1 MDGKNRAASSY
12 LSPGNP
18 PADKEQNDPLAQVFH
33 NACSYNFF
41 AMAELLHRLAKGEKG
56 TPELSLRDDPA
67 QETLRFSADASL
79 AFPCSDISALK
90 RDTSGA
96 FRMTTTFM
104 GLQGSQSPLPG
115 YYLDHLAWKA
125 VHEQSP
131 VGDFLD
137 MFSHRLTQFVWHI
150 WRKYRYHISFRN
162 GGVDAFSQRM
172 YSLVGLGHRQLRD
185 KLAINH
191 SKMLAYSGILANPGR
206 SPEIICGLVSHCF
219 DLSEVTLQ
227 NWQRRKVDI
236 EPDQQNSLGSYSL
249 KNGEK
254 LAGRSVL
261 GNFVLGTRVPDLSGK
276 FQLSIT
282 SLTRKQFLSFLP
294 SGENFLPLTMFV
306 SFILRDQLAWDLH
319 LGLAPEQVGAMRCPQ
334 LEQLGAPPVLPEL
347 LKSEN
352 GLILVTG
359 ATGSG
364 KSTTLAAMV
373 GYLNQHADAHILTLE
388 DPVEYLYASQRC
400 LIQQREIGLHCM
412 TFASGLRAALR
423 EDPDVILL
431 GELRD
436 SETIRLA
443 LTAAE
448 TGHLVLATLH
458 TRGAAQAVER
468 LVDSFPA
475 QEKDPVRNQLAGSL
489 RAVLSQKLEVDK
501 QEGRVALFELLIN
514 TPAVGNLIREGKT
527 HQLPHVIQTGQ
538 QVGMI
543 TFQQSYQQRVGEG
556 RL

>member
-1 MDGKNRAASSY
+1 MPQRQQRHGI
-12 LSPGNP
+12 
-18 PADKEQNDPLAQVFH
+18 
-33 NACSYNFF
+33 
-41 AMAELLHRLAKGEKG
+41 
-56 TPELSLRDDPA
+56 
-67 QETLRFSADASL
+67 SL
-79 AFPCSDISALK
+79 AL
-90 RDTSGA
+90 
-96 FRMTTTFM
+96 
-104 GLQGSQSPLPG
+104 
-115 YYLDHLAWKA
+115 
-125 VHEQSP
+125 
-131 VGDFLD
+131 
-137 MFSHRLTQFVWHI
+137 RL
-150 WRKYRYHISFRN
+150 
-162 GGVDAFSQRM
+162 
-172 YSLVGLGHRQLRD
+172 
-185 KLAINH
+185 
-191 SKMLAYSGILANPGR
+191 
-206 SPEIICGLVSHCF
+206 
-219 DLSEVTLQ
+219 
-227 NWQRRKVDI
+227 
-236 EPDQQNSLGSYSL
+236 
-249 KNGEK
+249 
-254 LAGRSVL
+254 
-261 GNFVLGTRVPDLSGK
+261 
-276 FQLSIT
+276 
-282 SLTRKQFLSFLP
+282 LP
-294 SGENFLPLTMFV
+294 S
-306 SFILRDQLAWDLH
+306 H
-319 LGLAPEQVGAMRCPQ
+319 CPQ
-334 LEQLGAPPVLPEL
+334 LEQLGAPTVLPEL

-359 ATGSG
+359 ATGSS

-388 DPVEYLYASQRC
+388 DPVEYIYASQRC
-400 LIQQREIGLHCM
+400 LIQKREIGLHCM

-543 TFQQSYQQRVGEG
+543 TFQQSFQQRVGEG

>member
-1 MDGKNRAASSY
+1 MNMEEIVA
-12 LSPGNP
+12 LSV
-18 PADKEQNDPLAQVFH
+18 KH
-33 NACSYNFF
+33 N
-41 AMAELLHRLAKGEKG
+41 
-56 TPELSLRDDPA
+56 
-67 QETLRFSADASL
+67 
-79 AFPCSDISALK
+79 
-90 RDTSGA
+90 
-96 FRMTTTFM
+96 
-104 GLQGSQSPLPG
+104 
-115 YYLDHLAWKA
+115 
-125 VHEQSP
+125 
-131 VGDFLD
+131 
-137 MFSHRLTQFVWHI
+137 
-150 WRKYRYHISFRN
+150 
-162 GGVDAFSQRM
+162 
-172 YSLVGLGHRQLRD
+172 
-185 KLAINH
+185 
-191 SKMLAYSGILANPGR
+191 
-206 SPEIICGLVSHCF
+206 VS
-219 DLSEVTLQ
+219 
-227 NWQRRKVDI
+227 
-236 EPDQQNSLGSYSL
+236 
-249 KNGEK
+249 
-254 LAGRSVL
+254 
-261 GNFVLGTRVPDLSGK
+261 
-276 FQLSIT
+276 
-282 SLTRKQFLSFLP
+282 
-294 SGENFLPLTMFV
+294 
-306 SFILRDQLAWDLH
+306 DLH
-319 LGLAPEQVGAMRCPQ
+319 LCSAWPARWRIRGRMEAAPFDAPDVEELLREWLDDDQRAILLENGQLDFAVSLAENQRLRGSAFAQRQGISLALRLLPSCCPQ

-388 DPVEYLYASQRC
+388 DP
-400 LIQQREIGLHCM
+400 
-412 TFASGLRAALR
+412 ASGLRAALR